1 MATLP
6 RADDVYADDEA
17 DIVVEGS
24 EDEDAGGNTAAS
36 DDEDIGDDVAA
47 LGDEDLRVDVD
58 ATAVAPLGD
67 DDTGDDDTRDDLAMR
82 NGGDAGSDAAASD
95 DTASGPNPFDGE
107 DAANM
112 GADELVLLDGEADS
126 SAHATGPSSRSAS
139 LSDDDAATRSLLVAG
154 RALGHSAALDMTP
167 RTARAS
173 AQPTQSPPR
182 TAHRIARAVATRT
195 SSEAVSDSDS
205 KSPSEDPSEFPS
217 QGTKARALV
226 EEAKAAAAFTP
237 GPRAQRALRRQEM
250 DADEGAV
257 EPRRSRRQAKR

>member
-58 ATAVAPLGD
+58 ATAVAPLDD
-67 DDTGDDDTRDDLAMR
+67 DDTGDDLAMR

-112 GADELVLLDGEADS
+112 GVDELVLLDGEADS

-154 RALGHSAALDMTP
+154 RALGHSAALDKTP
-167 RTARAS
+167 RATRAS

-182 TAHRIARAVATRT
+182 TAHRIARAVAT
-195 SSEAVSDSDS
+195 SAPSEAVSESVA

-226 EEAKAAAAFTP
+226 EDAKAAAVFTP
-237 GPRAQRALRRQEM
+237 GPRAQQALRRQEM
-250 DADEGAV
+250 DAEEGAV